1 MTRFILNI
9 LILGAL
15 SINGLFAQ
23 SVDVLL
29 AEANKS
35 YTDGKFDEA
44 VKTYELIVSRG
55 YRSDVLY
62 FNLGNAYYK
71 SKNIPA
77 AILNFERANLLNPG
91 DENINFNLDLA
102 KTFTVDRI
110 EPLPEFF
117 MVTFFNKIRL
127 FMSTNGWAYTGILF
141 LLISLVLCYF
151 FWFTYNPNLKRITF
165 SVGILTAI
173 LTILSFT
180 FSAQQKNHIINHDYG
195 ILFPSVVAVKSSP
208 GESGKDLFVLHA
220 GTKVKII
227 DSVGDWLE
235 VRIADGNQG
244 WVLKETA
251 ERI

>member
-1 MTRFILNI
+1 MIRYFLNI

-15 SINGLFAQ
+15 SINSLFAQ
-23 SVDVLL
+23 SFDVLM

-35 YTDGKFDEA
+35 YSDGKFDEA
-44 VKTYELIVSRG
+44 VKTYESLVSKG

-77 AILNFERANLLNPG
+77 AILNYERANLLNPG

-117 MVTFFNKIRL
+117 MVTFFKKIRQ
-127 FMSTNGWAYTGILF
+127 FMSTNGWAYTGVLF
-141 LLISLVLCYF
+141 LVISLVLAYL
-151 FWFTYNPNLKRITF
+151 FWFSYSPSLKRITF
-165 SVGILTAI
+165 SVGIVTALI
-173 LTILSFT
+173 TILSFT
-180 FSAQQKNHIINHDYG
+180 FSAQQKNNIINHNYG
-195 ILFPSVVAVKSSP
+195 ILFPSVIAVKSSP

-244 WVLKETA
+244 WILKETL

>member
-1 MTRFILNI
+1 MTRYILNTLII
-9 LILGAL
+9 LVLTV
-15 SINGLFAQ
+15 SGLFAQ
-23 SVDVLL
+23 SVDNLM
-29 AEANKS
+29 ADANKS

-44 VKTYELIVSRG
+44 AKAYESILSKG
-55 YRSDVLY
+55 YRSDIIY

-77 AILNFERANLLNPG
+77 AILSYERANLLNPG
-91 DENINFNLDLA
+91 DEYINFNLDLV

-117 MVTFFNKIRL
+117 MITFYKKIRQ
-127 FMSTNGWAYTGILF
+127 FMSTNGWAYTGIFF
-141 LLISLVLCYF
+141 LAISLVLAYF
-151 FWFTYNPNLKRITF
+151 FWFSFSPNLKRITF
-165 SVGILTAI
+165 SVGILTV
-173 LTILSFT
+173 LFTILSFT
-180 FSAQQKNHIINHDYG
+180 FSAQQKNNIQNHNFG
-195 ILFPSVVAVKSSP
+195 VLFPSVIAVKSSP
-208 GESGKDLFVLHA
+208 SESGKDLFVLHA

-244 WVLKETA
+244 WILKETV